1 MTDVRSYIEIDIPLA
16 GSTPTGAIPSVTSI
30 RLTPTVV
37 DPGVSIGQRA
47 SLDVTMRDFQY
58 PLAGSAFNSG
68 TFFGKLR
75 AHRNSLQGLYM
86 RLIREA
92 GDREVTEH
100 YVIESLM
107 RSGGDMVTLTA
118 KDLYK
123 VADGDRSQ
131 APAQSR
137 GRVFAEI
144 DEAATEITLT
154 PTGIGSLEYPV
165 SGKCAI
171 GGSEICSFTRSG
183 DVMTLVRAQSGT
195 TAVTHDADE
204 VVQLV
209 LIYDALSPAEIFYDL
224 LATYTEIDTDWL
236 PLAEWQADIDA
247 YIGRLYSAEIAVP
260 TSVKTLLDE
269 IVSQCGLVTWWDAV
283 NQQVRL
289 RSLRPVTGARA
300 ISTDEMMADTFS
312 VQEQPSKRVS
322 EVWTYFALRSP
333 LAKLD
338 DPASYRSTLVTV
350 DPNTD
355 VDYEGQPAIRKIFS
369 RWIAINNRPA
379 ASRINSLML
388 SRYRDPP
395 RKFSF
400 ELFVTS
406 DPPELGQGI
415 EVEHWSLQDED
426 GNIVT
431 APAQI
436 TSIENEED
444 RMVIDAEEMLFT
456 SILDSENPEGSRLIV
471 IDSDS
476 FNLNLRTLH
485 DSFYADAVSGD
496 EVLCI
501 IEANV
506 VVGSTN
512 IAVPSFDV
520 GDWDTGVVVTVRVQG
535 IIQGKGGADAEQGG
549 PALYTRFPVVLDNQG
564 LIWGGGG
571 GGSVTV
577 EQIVTFDPFNI
588 TEVISGGGGGAG
600 FDAGTTTVP
609 GSSNGTMT
617 AGGDPYGGDPGEAGG
632 TVPGY
637 TYPGGAAGAGIDGFS
652 YVSFIEGGDIR
663 GPQVN

>member
-1 MTDVRSYIEIDIPLA
+1 MTDVRSYIELDIPLA

-47 SLDVTMRDFQY
+47 SVDVTMRDFQY

-86 RLIREA
+86 RLIRVA
-92 GDREVTEH
+92 GDRTVTEH

-107 RSGGDMVTLTA
+107 RSGGDMVTITA

-123 VADGDRSQ
+123 VADGDRAQ

-137 GRVFAEI
+137 GRVFEEI
-144 DEAATEITLT
+144 DEVATELTLT
-154 PTGIGSLEYPV
+154 PAGIGSLEYP
-165 SGKCAI
+165 STGKVAI
-171 GGSEICSFTRSG
+171 GGSEICEFTRSG

-195 TAVTHDADE
+195 EAKSHDADE

-209 LIYDALSPAEIFYDL
+209 LIYDAQSPAEIFYDL

-269 IVSQCGLVTWWDAV
+269 IVSQTGLVTWWDAV
-283 NQQVRL
+283 NEQVRL
-289 RSLRPVTGARA
+289 RSLRPVTGARV
-300 ISTDEMMADTFS
+300 ISTDEMMADTFG
-312 VQEQPSKRVS
+312 VQEQPAKRVS
-322 EVWTYFALRSP
+322 EVWTYFALRNP

-338 DPASYRSTLVTV
+338 DPANYRSTLVTV

-379 ASRINSLML
+379 ASRINSLQL

-400 ELFVTS
+400 SLFITS
-406 DPPELGQGI
+406 DPPDLGQGI

-426 GNIVT
+426 GNTVT

-436 TSIENEED
+436 TSIEHEED
-444 RMVIDAEEMLFT
+444 QLVIDAEEMLFT
-456 SILDSENPEGSRLIV
+456 TITDPDYPDGSRLII

-476 FNLNLRTLH
+476 YNLNLRDLH
-485 DSFYADAVSGD
+485 DSFYAPAVSGD
-496 EVLCI
+496 EVLCV
-501 IEANV
+501 IEENV
-506 VVGSTN
+506 VVGSRDTN
-512 IAVPSFDV
+512 LPAFDV
-520 GDWDTGVVVTVRVQG
+520 GTWDAGVVVTVRVLG
-535 IIQGKGGADAEQGG
+535 IVQGKGGNDADYGG
-549 PALYTRFPVVLDNQG
+549 PALYTRHPLILDNQG

-571 GGSVTV
+571 GGAV
-577 EQIVTFDPFNI
+577 IVDYQEWFFEFVP
-588 TEVISGGGGGAG
+588 VYSGGGGGAG
-600 FDAGTTTVP
+600 FLGGSTDII

-617 AGGDPYGGDPGEAGG
+617 EGGQPYGGDPGEAGA
-632 TVPGY
+632 TVGAY
-637 TYPGGAAGAGIDGFS
+637 VGGDPGAGIDGVS
-652 YVSFIEGGDIR
+652 YVSFIEGGDLR
-663 GPQVN
+663 GPQIN